1 MPVSYSERAN
11 MSSEPKTP
19 VLFRV
24 RPDEVDPYRIA
35 HHSRYAV
42 WAESALLRWMEIA
55 GKAAHYRVTDFQCKY
70 ISSALLDDEV
80 AVVLRLKSEK
90 DGVTEF
96 TFSMRK
102 VKGQLL
108 LCTGSLAVL
117 QMPDGQ

>member
-1 MPVSYSERAN
+1 

-42 WAESALLRWMEIA
+42 WAEAALLRWMEEA
-55 GKAAHYRVTDFQCKY
+55 GETVPFQVADFQCKY
-70 ISSALLDDEV
+70 IASALLDEEI
-80 AVVLRLKSEK
+80 AVMLRRKPEN

-102 VKGQLL
+102 AKGQQL
-108 LCTGSLAVL
+108 LCTGSLTVRRI
-117 QMPDGQ
+117 PG